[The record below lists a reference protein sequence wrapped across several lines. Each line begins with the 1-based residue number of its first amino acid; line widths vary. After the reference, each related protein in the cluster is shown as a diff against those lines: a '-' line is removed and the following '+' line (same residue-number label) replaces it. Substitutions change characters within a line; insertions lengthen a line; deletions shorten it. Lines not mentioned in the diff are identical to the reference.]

1 MPGILQKKYE
11 LTNSKLDTL
20 EFSLDINNISIVF
33 KILFLNNS
41 VYIYISDQNNQT
53 LTDLSLVLPNAD
65 GVSTRILGTGNENI
79 SVTLGRKVTQ
89 LIKKPVYISV
99 NLNHNLY
106 LIEKEVEL
114 KLFEEIRNHR
124 EKFISP
130 E

>member
-1 MPGILQKKYE
+1 MFCSVHRLHTILKLIMPGILQKKYE

-65 GVSTRILGTGNENI
+65 GMS
-79 SVTLGRKVTQ
+79 
-89 LIKKPVYISV
+89 PVVY
-99 NLNHNLY
+99 
-106 LIEKEVEL
+106 
-114 KLFEEIRNHR
+114 
-124 EKFISP
+124 FISNVATLDYKSSSLIN
-130 E
+130 EVLDLLEYK